1 MLMAN
6 ILNLFIGNLGLKLF
20 AKALSAPKNIVYPLV
35 IFVCLTGGYLA
46 ENNLLAVFI
55 MLVFA
60 LLGYFMRKLKL
71 SFVTFIIGFVLGP
84 MLEMSLQQTVVM
96 SWVNP
101 LFITQRPIAMVFL
114 GLTVLFLWR
123 IAHSRQKKRKTA

>member
-1 MLMAN
+1 
-6 ILNLFIGNLGLKLF
+6 
-20 AKALSAPKNIVYPLV
+20 
-35 IFVCLTGGYLA
+35 
-46 ENNLLAVFI
+46 